1 MKMVVFLYWST
12 GGQQLHLFKP
22 LLLHFKLL

>member
-1 MKMVVFLYWST
+1 MKTVVFLYWSA
-12 GGQQLHLFKP
+12 GGQQLHLSKP